1 VNSRTELTFFLI
13 LFALTSVLLF
23 LVFQPFVQSLL
34 LGVVGALIFYPLYGW
49 LHKLT
54 KGQEALSALVT
65 ILIVSLI
72 VLVPLLLLGTQLFI
86 ESRSF
91 YETIVS
97 GDYNLRIVEI
107 EESLNQSLDDW
118 IGTTISLEIPQLQ
131 AGLTSAATWLAIN
144 SSAIVGRV
152 FTVVFKL
159 IIGIIAFYYF
169 LKHGLTLRDE
179 LVSLSP
185 LKEDRTRKI
194 MERFK
199 TTVRS
204 VVEGSLVVAL
214 VQGLLLGIGFALF
227 GVPQPVLWGSMGVLA
242 ALIPG
247 IGTILVSV
255 PAVIYLFAVS
265 STFNTVGFAIWG
277 FLVVGL
283 ADNLLRPILIQRY
296 LVIHPLFIFLSVIGG
311 IGFFGPLGFIW
322 GPILLSLLMVLLELY
337 KEIILD
343 RV

>member
-1 VNSRTELTFFLI
+1 MNSRTELTFFLI